1 MCLESLRI
9 YPTDLR
15 KERTLNKNHNI
26 TTLFT
31 DIGGVLLTNGWD
43 HIARRQAV
51 ERFNLDL
58 DEVNERHH
66 LTFDT
71 YEEGKL
77 SLDEYMQRVIF
88 YTERTFSP
96 SDFRKFM
103 LDQSQPLDGMM
114 SLLTN
119 LRKRYDLKTVAVSNE
134 GRELTDYRIKQFHLG
149 KLIDF
154 FVSSCFVHV
163 RKPDPDIFRLALDV
177 SQTLP
182 DRVAYIDDRPMF
194 VEIACSLGIHGIHH
208 TGLESTR
215 KALVQL
221 GFDLSDPND
230 EIRKN
235 N

>member
-1 MCLESLRI
+1 M
-9 YPTDLR
+9 
-15 KERTLNKNHNI
+15 NKNHNI